1 MKKSQ
6 LKQIIKE
13 EISKSLV
20 ENEQWT
26 HGDAQSVFNQ
36 YLLTRKTLV
45 NAAGHMGKLQKLLDK
60 HSNKPQGGV
69 LSSWVPDDYQI
80 WDIMNKMDN
89 FNKGLHAM
97 FPHLGRPK
105 GVNEDEIDF
114 SEEEMNKLHK
124 DGQLKKGGH
133 SFKYKG

>member
-6 LKQIIKE
+6 LRRIIKE

-20 ENEQWT
+20 ENEEWNV
-26 HGDAQSVFNQ
+26 GDVQSVFNQ
-36 YLLTRKTLV
+36 YLLTRKTLI
-45 NAAGHMGKLQKLLDK
+45 NAAGNLGKLNKLLEK
-60 HSNKPQGGV
+60 HSNKPQSDT

-89 FNKGLHAM
+89 FNKGFMAM

-105 GVNEDEIDF
+105 G
-114 SEEEMNKLHK
+114 
-124 DGQLKKGGH
+124 
-133 SFKYKG
+133 

>member
-60 HSNKPQGGV
+60 HSNKPQGDT

-80 WDIMNKMDN
+80 WDVMNKMDN
-89 FNKGLHAM
+89 FNKGFMAM

-105 GVNEDEIDF
+105 G
-114 SEEEMNKLHK
+114 
-124 DGQLKKGGH
+124 
-133 SFKYKG
+133 